1 MELQNLTS
9 ADKKK
14 FQTNIGVKITS
25 IENPRLA
32 QFEKELT
39 GAILLKI
46 NNIPVTDM
54 QQVNKLLSGKE
65 ESEGVQLEIMTNS
78 GQLVRIII

>member
-1 MELQNLTS
+1 LENLS
-9 ADKKK
+9 SEDKQK
-14 FQTNIGVKITS
+14 FKINSGVKITK

-39 GAILLKI
+39 GAVILKI
-46 NNIPVTDM
+46 NNIPITDM
-54 QQVNKLLSGKE
+54 EQVNKLVGGKD
-65 ESEGVQLEIMTNS
+65 ESEGIQLEIMTNS